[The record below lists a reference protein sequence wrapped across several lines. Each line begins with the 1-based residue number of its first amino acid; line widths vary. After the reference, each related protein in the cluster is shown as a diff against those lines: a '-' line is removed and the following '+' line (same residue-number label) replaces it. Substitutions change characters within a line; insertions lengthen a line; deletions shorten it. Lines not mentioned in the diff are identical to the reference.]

1 MGKKRRGHPT
11 LEDILARPWC
21 YYCERDF
28 DDLKIL
34 ISHQKAKHFKCERC
48 GRRLNTAGGLS
59 VHMSQVHKET
69 LTAVENALPNRTS
82 LDIEIF
88 GMEGIPEDILQAH
101 NARVM
106 TQYQQAEAERR
117 AATGNPP
124 PGTANG
130 PVGRKKPRVETRE
143 ELKARLA
150 AWRKKLAEKRE
161 GKPSAELQ
169 SVLATAQPAFGAVS
183 AAQPTLDSKAIYGD
197 ARNLAGTVTTPYSAV
212 PGASITASTTAA
224 GAAPPLPSTASIP
237 GVVGGLPPSSG
248 TSAQEPTMITKSKR
262 DKSKNVRLVYSDQEV
277 SPEEKMAMLARY
289 TEFVPVERRA
299 GVIGRREGHV
309 PAVAASA

>member
-11 LEDILARPWC
+11 LQDILARPWC

-69 LTAVENALPNRTS
+69 LSAVENALPNRTS

-88 GMEGIPEDILQAH
+88 GMEGVPEDILQTH

-106 TQYQQAEAERR
+106 TQYQAAEAERR

-130 PVGRKKPRVETRE
+130 PLGRKKPKVESKE
-143 ELKARLA
+143 EVLERLKK
-150 AWRKKLAEKRE
+150 WRE
-161 GKPSAELQ
+161 GRTQQQQVTPSAA
-169 SVLATAQPAFGAVS
+169 VTAATAPTQPETI
-183 AAQPTLDSKAIYGD
+183 PTVPVPIAPVQEPI
-197 ARNLAGTVTTPYSAV
+197 SAV
-212 PGASITASTTAA
+212 PAAAATEQTTAA
-224 GAAPPLPSTASIP
+224 AAAPPPLSKP
-237 GVVGGLPPSSG
+237 G
-248 TSAQEPTMITKSKR
+248 KK

-277 SPEEKMAMLARY
+277 SPEEKMAVLARY
-289 TEFVPVERRA
+289 LECLPVERRGNVT
-299 GVIGRREGHV
+299 GV
-309 PAVAASA
+309 AVAASG